1 MYSTTLFTPLEHRG
15 YHPKITA
22 EFGKL
27 RLIFVN
33 IYWGPI
39 CNGISICKLHLSRM
53 LIDTCVFLA
62 LKYCT

>member
-1 MYSTTLFTPLEHRG
+1 MVIMYSTTLFTPLEHRG

-39 CNGISICKLHLSRM
+39 FNGISICKLQLS
-53 LIDTCVFLA
+53 
-62 LKYCT
+62 

>member
-1 MYSTTLFTPLEHRG
+1 MYSTTLFTSLEHRG

-39 CNGISICKLHLSRM
+39 FNGISICKLQLS
-53 LIDTCVFLA
+53 
-62 LKYCT
+62 